1 MKLLR
6 NLLSLKSNDIILIK
20 YPDETISI
28 EKIVYKDEDGDISD
42 YRTITLYTNNWEIKE
57 WMGLNPD
64 CDGDGLLN
72 IGEDTVYLLN
82 EDEIKNAI
90 IFEGIL

>member
-20 YPDETISI
+20 YPDGTISV

-57 WMGLNPD
+57 WMELNPD
-64 CDGDGLLN
+64 CGGEGLLK
-72 IGEDTVYLLN
+72 IEEDTVYLLN
-82 EDEIKNAI
+82 ENEIKNAI
-90 IFEGIL
+90 IFEGVL

>member
-20 YPDETISI
+20 YPDGTISI
-28 EKIVYKDEDGDISD
+28 EKIVYKDENGGMFD

-57 WMGLNPD
+57 WMELNPD
-64 CDGDGLLN
+64 CGGDGLLN
-72 IGEDTVYLLN
+72 IAGETIYLLN